1 MCGIL
6 AGNGIASAGK
16 YRGVAPECL
25 LICGKVLD
33 YKGGGS
39 LKSLLKGLQW
49 IDEMRREYP
58 IRILNISIEMESEAK
73 LNKDEL
79 LLMHEYLERLWQKG
93 IIIIAAAGNRGP
105 EPMSISPISEN
116 GSCVCVSCHDG
127 GFVGVNGRSCAEYSG
142 RGPGKG
148 SIPLSRQDNPLKKPD
163 IVAPGTDIVSCS
175 HRIRPLYIA
184 KSGTSMATPLVSGAC
199 ALFMQKYPNATNI
212 QAKRCLLKSA
222 RDLGETW
229 DVQGAGMLSIRR
241 FLQSI
246 I

>member
-73 LNKDEL
+73 LNQDEL
-79 LLMHEYLERLWQKG
+79 LLMHQY
-93 IIIIAAAGNRGP
+93 N
-105 EPMSISPISEN
+105 
-116 GSCVCVSCHDG
+116 H
-127 GFVGVNGRSCAEYSG
+127 
-142 RGPGKG
+142 
-148 SIPLSRQDNPLKKPD
+148 
-163 IVAPGTDIVSCS
+163 
-175 HRIRPLYIA
+175 
-184 KSGTSMATPLVSGAC
+184 
-199 ALFMQKYPNATNI
+199 
-212 QAKRCLLKSA
+212 
-222 RDLGETW
+222 
-229 DVQGAGMLSIRR
+229 
-241 FLQSI
+241 LQVL
-246 I
+246 